1 LRIFIRFTGIFF
13 RETLQKYSKYCI
25 IKCGSDGNAIIES
38 ILFIGTVGK
47 YSNPI
52 FFRKGIQI
60 GVVGLR
66 PKCKMQNAKC
76 KIGERKNEATQ
87 TGNQGFS
94 FLG

>member
-1 LRIFIRFTGIFF
+1 MKAVGMHIAFF
-13 RETLQKYSKYCI
+13 KFGL
-25 IKCGSDGNAIIES
+25 
-38 ILFIGTVGK
+38 IGR
-47 YSNPI
+47 S
-52 FFRKGIQI
+52 
-60 GVVGLR
+60 